1 MIEFTKI
8 VLVISILFSTFFF
21 VWLIIQCK
29 SLLTGFTTACSA
41 IAVCYAICKYAYYI
55 ALAIVWGVRFA
66 MVFVI
71 IAFVLGIFPRN
82 SSSSTYSIDKV
93 S

>member
-21 VWLIIQCK
+21 FFFIIQCK

-82 SSSSTYSIDKV
+82 SSSSTYSINKV